1 MARILK
7 PILSVIVLCVVP
19 FSAGAQEFDPLMTR
33 VLEIAQ
39 SQNIDGWAYTQKMN
53 VQVMDEADI
62 EILSR
67 FDPSKPEDEQVELIS
82 LTVNGEPED
91 EDSDEMDYSDM
102 EIPSYS
108 DLADLLEGGVE
119 LVEEDDTHAVYRILP
134 SDNNGRN
141 FNFGSL
147 GIDADNVGEDLIGE
161 LVVQKADTPYVSDVR
176 FFLDEP
182 HGSIWLAKVNELTI
196 GYTFA
201 PNEEGN
207 ILANSFGLNLDLKT
221 LLLIHVDIAIDADY
235 SDFKFVG
242 EGED

>member
-1 MARILK
+1 MTKILK
-7 PILSVIVLCVVP
+7 PILSAIVLSVVP
-19 FSAGAQEFDPLMTR
+19 FAAGAQEFDPLMTR

-39 SQNIDGWAYTQKMN
+39 SHDIDGWAYTQKMN
-53 VQVMDEADI
+53 VQVMDEADV

-108 DLADLLEGGVE
+108 DLAELVEGGLE
-119 LVEEDDTHAVYRILP
+119 LVEENDAQAVYRILP
-134 SDNNGRN
+134 TNNGRS

-147 GIDADNVGEDLIGE
+147 GMDMDGVGEDLMGE
-161 LVVQKADTPYVSDVR
+161 LIVQKTDIPYVSEVR

-207 ILANSFGLNLDLKT
+207 ILTKSFDLNLDLKT
-221 LLLIHVDIAIDADY
+221 LLFIHVDVSIDADY

-242 EGED
+242 EGDD